1 MESPVLFK
9 SQVIHEFRQF
19 LHGEGFLEFST
30 PVIRRQPGSELTQRI
45 ELKDGRSLRD
55 SPAFG
60 LRYNL
65 RYSDQIFEIGP
76 CFRREVSATHLPEF
90 TMLDLYWRGA
100 AMIDAVN
107 LARKLISRFYQ
118 KPIIDFSFAEHA
130 LEEFSVDLANDELGE
145 QFLEDELRK
154 LYKDNKATY
163 LDLLDQY
170 IKEHIEPLSTNR
182 CCVVWDF
189 PMSAEA
195 RARRKEGTACIADRV
210 EFQIEGMEVV
220 HAYRDENDPSLLV
233 SRAKELDDLEP
244 EDEIMSELLA
254 SNIVPAD
261 TSGFGIGI
269 ERFCQACLQLTDIHD
284 LTTSKP
290 FI

>member
-1 MESPVLFK
+1 
-9 SQVIHEFRQF
+9 

-30 PVIRRQPGSELTQRI
+30 PVIRRHPGSELTPRI
-45 ELKDGRSLRD
+45 ELKDGRFLRD

-65 RYSDQIFEIGP
+65 RYSDRIFEIGP
-76 CFRREVSATHLPEF
+76 CFRREDVSATHLPEF

-100 AMIDAVN
+100 AMVDAVN
-107 LARKLISRFYQ
+107 LARKLISKFYD
-118 KPIIDFSFAEHA
+118 KPIVDLSFAEHVM
-130 LEEFSVDLANDELGE
+130 EEFSVDLASDELGE
-145 QFLEDELRK
+145 QVLEGELRRI
-154 LYKDNKATY
+154 YKDNKATY
-163 LDLLDQY
+163 LELLDQY
-170 IKEHIEPLSTNR
+170 VKERIEPLSSNR
-182 CCVVWDF
+182 CCIVWDF
-189 PMSAEA
+189 PLSAEA
-195 RARRKEGTACIADRV
+195 RARRKEGAACIADRV

-233 SRAKELDDLEP
+233 SRAEELDDLEP
-244 EDEIMSELLA
+244 EDRIMSELLA

-269 ERFCQACLQLTDIHD
+269 ERFCQACLKLTDIHD
-284 LTTSKP
+284 LITSKP